1 MADQLKQRIW
11 DLEEQIEELSKP
23 KSIEIITSVCDG
35 LGENPVLKINGKIVK
50 NFKHYH
56 FDWDVYDCEETG
68 YQGGRSDVTEAEAH
82 GHHEELV
89 GLDESKF
96 PRMNYDCNRCKNKID
111 PSDEIY
117 FPDDLGKAVCGYC
130 IQDKEVNK

>member
-1 MADQLKQRIW
+1 
-11 DLEEQIEELSKP
+11 LEEQIEELSKP

-35 LGENPVLKINGKIVK
+35 LGENPVIKINGKIVK

-56 FDWDVYDCEETG
+56 FDWDVYDHEDLG
-68 YQGGRSDVTEAEAH
+68 HQGGQEGLTEYEAEKLHAKLTNTQK
-82 GHHEELV
+82 EYELV
-89 GLDESKF
+89 RSIIKQE
-96 PRMNYDCNRCKNKID
+96 CNRCKNKID